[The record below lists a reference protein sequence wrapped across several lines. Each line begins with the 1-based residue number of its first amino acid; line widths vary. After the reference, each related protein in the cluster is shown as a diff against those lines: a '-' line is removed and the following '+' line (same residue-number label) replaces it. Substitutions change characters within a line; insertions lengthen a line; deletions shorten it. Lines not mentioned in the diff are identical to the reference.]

1 MRWKPSALPGA
12 ISGTT
17 WARACSRNSKPVVC
31 LSFSSRRRCPSGIFL
46 VSRSPTPSGSR
57 ELFTAIARLPA
68 CAVESFAGVGYP
80 FAANVIR
87 AGDTVLDIGSGSGT
101 DVLLAAQIVGDA
113 GRVIGLDITTAML
126 AKLNTSA
133 DTAHVANVRLLEG
146 NAEHIPL
153 PDASVDVV
161 TSNGVLNLVPDKRTA
176 FAEIYRVLRPGGRL
190 QVADIA
196 LGRPLS
202 GDCLSN
208 PRLWVECIVGATPE
222 DEYIALIEDGGFR
235 AAQVLGRLDY
245 FCASTSVE
253 TRSIARSFNA
263 GSIVLRAI
271 KPPASPLPAPSP
283 WPATPAAAIPTEASP
298 APADAPTADAVLNG
312 YGQLC
317 GTLEPAMRTQMRA
330 LSSGQVLEVRADD
343 LAARLGVPAWS
354 RLAGHALLIT
364 VEEDARR
371 TRLFLRKR

>member
-1 MRWKPSALPGA
+1 MVYIPSANRHVIFDA
-12 ISGTT
+12 VRAMYTAV
-17 WARACSRNSKPVVC
+17 ARHPERGYHFPTGLAACTFVGYPNEQV
-31 LSFSSRRRCPSGIFL
+31 
-46 VSRSPTPSGSR
+46 
-57 ELFTAIARLPA
+57 ARLPA

-87 AGDTVLDIGSGSGT
+87 AGDTVLDIGAGSGT

-113 GRVIGLDITTAML
+113 GQVIGLDMTTAML
-126 AKLNTSA
+126 TKLNASA
-133 DTAHVANVRLLEG
+133 AAAHVSNVRLLEG

-153 PDASVDVV
+153 PNASVDVV
-161 TSNGVLNLVPDKRTA
+161 TSNGVLNLIPDKRAA
-176 FAEIYRVLRPGGRL
+176 FAEIYRVLKPGGRL

-196 LGRPLS
+196 LGRPLT

-222 DEYIALIEDGGFR
+222 DEYIALIEAGGFT

-245 FCASTSVE
+245 FCASTSAE

-263 GSIVLRAI
+263 GSIVMRAI

-283 WPATPAAAIPTEASP
+283 WPTTPETAVPTEPFAVP
-298 APADAPTADAVLNG
+298 TVAPTPDAVLDG

-317 GTLEPAMRTQMRA
+317 GTLEPAMRTEMRA

-343 LAARLGVPAWS
+343 LTARLGVPAWS
-354 RLAGHALLIT
+354 RLAGHTI
-364 VEEDARR
+364 EEDARR
-371 TRLFLRKR
+371 TRFFLRKR

>member
-1 MRWKPSALPGA
+1 MVYVPSANKHVIFDAVRAMYTDVARHPERGYHFPTGRAACTFVGYPDEQIAGLPG
-12 ISGTT
+12 
-17 WARACSRNSKPVVC
+17 
-31 LSFSSRRRCPSGIFL
+31 
-46 VSRSPTPSGSR
+46 
-57 ELFTAIARLPA
+57 

-87 AGDTVLDIGSGSGT
+87 TGETVLDIGSGSGT
-101 DVLLAAQIVGDA
+101 DALLAAQIVGHA

-126 AKLNTSA
+126 AKLKASA
-133 DTAHVANVRLLEG
+133 AAAQVSNVQLLEG
-146 NAEHIPL
+146 DGEHIRL

-161 TSNGVLNLVPDKRTA
+161 TSNGALNLVPDKRTA
-176 FAEIYRVLRPGGRL
+176 FAEMYRVLRPGGRL

-222 DEYIALIEDGGFR
+222 DDYVALIETTGFTGT
-235 AAQVLGRLDY
+235 QVLGRLDY
-245 FCASTSVE
+245 FCASTSAE

-263 GSIVLRAI
+263 GSIVLRAV
-271 KPPASPLPAPSP
+271 KPPASALPAASP
-283 WPATPAAAIPTEASP
+283 WPTQAVPAMPAIVSAV
-298 APADAPTADAVLNG
+298 PADAAVPDAVLDG

-343 LAARLGVPAWS
+343 LTARLGVPAWS
-354 RLAGHALLIT
+354 RLAGHTLLMTI
-364 VEEDARR
+364 EEDSRR
-371 TRLFLRKR
+371 TRFFVRKR